1 LYARQRCS
9 KNYPGIA
16 SAREE
21 NDELVRD
28 ESDNDEEEDEDVGHD
43 NVDEEDDDSVAI
55 INHKDSMRILA
66 EKYNAS
72 RKDHARKCGKLQNK
86 AQALEVIDQSRQS
99 PRESPRESSRESP
112 RESPRESRR
121 ESRRESP
128 YESPRDES
136 ASVKHVYHFAHCESC
151 GNARALGRDRGHR
164 HAPPEGEHDR
174 LKCPLNGIRSCCSS
188 RAPCARIF

>member
-43 NVDEEDDDSVAI
+43 NADEEDDDSVAI

-72 RKDHARKCGKLQNK
+72 RKGHADRKCGKDERDKLQNK
-86 AQALEVIDQSRQS
+86 VQALEIVDRLHQS
-99 PRESPRESSRESP
+99 PRESPRESP
-112 RESPRESRR
+112 RMSASAAPRVFT
-121 ESRRESP
+121 
-128 YESPRDES
+128 
-136 ASVKHVYHFAHCESC
+136 SVKHVCRFTHCESC
-151 GNARALGRDRGHR
+151 ARVLGRDCAHR

-174 LKCPLNGIRSCCSS
+174 LKCPLNGIRFCCSS

>member
-1 LYARQRCS
+1 LYARQCCS

-28 ESDNDEEEDEDVGHD
+28 ESNDEEDEHVGND
-43 NVDEEDDDSVAI
+43 NADEEDDDSVAI

-66 EKYNAS
+66 EKYSAS
-72 RKDHARKCGKLQNK
+72 RKGHARKCGKPQNK
-86 AQALEVIDQSRQS
+86 AQALEVIDQSCQS

-112 RESPRESRR
+112 RESPH
-121 ESRRESP
+121 
-128 YESPRDES
+128 ESPRDKS
-136 ASVKHVYHFAHCESC
+136 TNVKHVCHFAHC
-151 GNARALGRDRGHR
+151 GNAKAGERGRDRGHR
-164 HAPPEGEHDR
+164 HAPPEDERDR

-188 RAPCARIF
+188 RAPCPRIF